1 MIKQF
6 LECTSRS
13 RNAVPLFRPENA
25 GRSTRKRSTRQC
37 STRGHITRPE
47 NQKLSLSSGCH
58 NFVISSPILI
68 IFSLNIIYVPKGI
81 FLSGFWLRITLIY
94 AREWIKQLQ
103 YTLSTRCYGC
113 HNFDI
118 SSPISKIPWRPV
130 HFLAIYYSRS
140 YMHWGIVMQHVL
152 SLHYMNELLFCVT
165 SQSAINWFTNG
176 FVVKKDQLWTNV
188 PAIC

>member
-1 MIKQF
+1 MIEQF

-25 GRSTRKRSTRQC
+25 GRSTRKRSNRQC

-68 IFSLNIIYVPKGI
+68 FFSLNIIYVPKGI

-94 AREWIKQLQ
+94 AREW
-103 YTLSTRCYGC
+103 R
-113 HNFDI
+113 N
-118 SSPISKIPWRPV
+118 
-130 HFLAIYYSRS
+130 IYSIHY
-140 YMHWGIVMQHVL
+140 QHV
-152 SLHYMNELLFCVT
+152 VT
-165 SQSAINWFTNG
+165 FPCKNFKEPFNTCQIYIWCIWNRYEMYI
-176 FVVKKDQLWTNV
+176 K
-188 PAIC
+188 